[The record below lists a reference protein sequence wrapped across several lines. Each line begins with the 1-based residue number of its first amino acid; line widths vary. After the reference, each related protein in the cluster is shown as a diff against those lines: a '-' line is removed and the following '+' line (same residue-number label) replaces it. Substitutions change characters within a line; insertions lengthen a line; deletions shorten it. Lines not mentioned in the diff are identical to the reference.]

1 MKIRKRLGA
10 LIGATVL
17 ASLLAA
23 CGHIGKAQEHP
34 LTGKV
39 WDVSARR
46 FIAHEVLLERAA
58 SSRFVLLGE
67 IHDNAEHH
75 RIQASLLQE
84 LLRKGR
90 RPAMVMEQFDLE
102 RADRI
107 DEIRRGTGNVEQKL
121 QELRELMREGW
132 GWSHYEPL
140 VRLALNHDLPLAPA
154 NMARDTLRKV
164 AREGMSA
171 LGEGKDQR
179 LATESV
185 WSAPRQTQ
193 LARDVRDGH
202 CGKLP
207 EHVAEMIAK
216 AQRIR
221 DAVMADAIL
230 NFIEPGAVAIIGNG
244 HARADMGVPLYLRA
258 RAPES
263 SVLSL
268 GLMQVQ
274 GSTDPVSYAEGTLG
288 KRFDYVWFTEPA
300 RRAVDPCH
308 SIPSPP
314 ASVQAPA

>member
-1 MKIRKRLGA
+1 MKIRKRLGV
-10 LIGATVL
+10 LIGTTAL
-17 ASLLAA
+17 ALLLAA
-23 CGHIGKAQEHP
+23 CGHVGKAQEHP

-46 FIAHEVLLERAA
+46 FVAHDVLLERAA
-58 SSRFVLLGE
+58 TSRFVLLGE

-75 RIQASLLQE
+75 RIQARLLQE

-90 RPAMVMEQFDLE
+90 RPAMVMEQFDLD

-107 DEIRRGTGNVEQKL
+107 GEIRRGTGSVEQKL

-132 GWSHYEPL
+132 EWPHYEPL
-140 VRLALNHDLPLAPA
+140 LRLALEHELPLAPA

-164 AREGMSA
+164 AREGLSA
-171 LGEGKDQR
+171 LGEGEDRR
-179 LATESV
+179 LAADSV

-207 EHVAEMIAK
+207 EHVAEMITK

-230 NFIEPGAVAIIGNG
+230 KFMEPGAVAIIGNG
-244 HARADMGVPLYLRA
+244 HARTDMGVPLYLRA

-268 GLMQVQ
+268 GLVQVQ
-274 GSTDPVSYAEGTLG
+274 GSTDPRSYAESALG
-288 KRFDYVWFTEPA
+288 ERFDYVWFTEA
-300 RRAVDPCH
+300 GRRTVDPCH
-308 SIPSPP
+308 SIPGP
-314 ASVQAPA
+314 AAPVQTPG